1 MNVRNPNASFI
12 DMTMPPLPI
21 TPGERER
28 ICPGTTP
35 QPQHEEDG
43 DEDEEISTG
52 IMVLIAICGVIVL
65 LVFGWVILKG
75 VTNSE
80 INIMRRSYGNE
91 QITLKQALN
100 ER

>member
-1 MNVRNPNASFI
+1 
-12 DMTMPPLPI
+12 
-21 TPGERER
+21 
-28 ICPGTTP
+28 
-35 QPQHEEDG
+35 
-43 DEDEEISTG
+43 
-52 IMVLIAICGVIVL
+52 MVLIAICGVIVL

-80 INIMRRSYGNE
+80 INVMRRSYGNE